1 MSINFIP
8 RLTVEARDIEKA
20 FYEKYNKNINAGLLL
35 LGEGYANDSYYP
47 IDIEDIYKDAIWDYK
62 LDHNLAH
69 YSGDPND
76 DGWEYEYDRAEINLN
91 EVEACKE
98 KDVILV
104 CMMLKEY
111 LPDTNS
117 ILLGIS
123 W

>member
-20 FYEKYNKNINAGLLL
+20 FYEKYNKDIDAGLLL
-35 LGEGYANDSYYP
+35 LGEGYANDSYY
-47 IDIEDIYKDAIWDYK
+47 
-62 LDHNLAH
+62 NLAH
-69 YSGDPND
+69 YSGDPDD
-76 DGWEYEYDRAEINLN
+76 DGWEYEYDRAEINLD
-91 EVEACKE
+91 EVKACKE